1 MSIISKLKLSEF
13 IDHLLAGGADY
24 PDQEQ
29 WKELMI
35 DYAAALESPTF
46 EAYMDACVRMNVAA
60 SKFQLVESI
69 VQVLEV
75 DYNPEYVRELKEFG
89 YMGQYNPETREAY
102 LRDLQNA
109 YKKAKSFL
117 ILAKQKKEEIDRIE
131 KESEG
136 SGEIT
141 REVFDENLISLS
153 KFFGYHVKDT
163 DITVLQYCLMIKRMR
178 DAKNN

>member
-1 MSIISKLKLSEF
+1 MIEKLKLSEF
-13 IDHLLAGGADY
+13 IDHLLEGGANY
-24 PDQEQ
+24 PD
-29 WKELMI
+29 KEGWGQVMI
-35 DYAAALESPTF
+35 DYAIALGSPTF

-75 DYNPEYVRELKEFG
+75 DYSPEYVKELKSFG
-89 YMGQYNPETREAY
+89 YMGAYNPETRGGY
-102 LRDLQNA
+102 LRDLQSA

-131 KESEG
+131 RESAG
-136 SGEIT
+136 SGEVT
-141 REVFDENLISLS
+141 REVFEENLISLS

-163 DITVLQYCLMIKRMR
+163 DITVLQYCLMIKRVR